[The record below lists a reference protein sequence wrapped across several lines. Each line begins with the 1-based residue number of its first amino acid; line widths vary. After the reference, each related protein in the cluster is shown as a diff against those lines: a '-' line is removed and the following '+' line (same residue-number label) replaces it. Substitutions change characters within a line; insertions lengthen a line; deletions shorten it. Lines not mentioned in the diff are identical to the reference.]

1 MSNKQI
7 IKERTNEPLI
17 HEFDI
22 GISHRLIDIKDDD
35 IVKRRLFYLFLN
47 DIDDELV
54 FNIIPQ
60 IEGLWKEW
68 IDELKERMNNE

>member
-7 IKERTNEPLI
+7 IKERTNKPLI
-17 HEFDI
+17 NEFDI

-60 IEGLWKEW
+60 INELWEEW
-68 IDELKERMNNE
+68 IDELKGRMNND

>member
-7 IKERTNEPLI
+7 IKERTNKPLI
-17 HEFDI
+17 NEFDI

-60 IEGLWKEW
+60 INELWEEW
-68 IDELKERMNNE
+68 IEELKGRMNND

>member
-17 HEFDI
+17 NEFDI

-35 IVKRRLFYLFLN
+35 IVKRRLFYMFLN

-60 IEGLWKEW
+60 INELWEEW
-68 IDELKERMNNE
+68 IYELKERMNNE

>member
-1 MSNKQI
+1 MTNKQI
-7 IKERTNEPLI
+7 IKEITNEPLI

-22 GISHRLIDIKDDD
+22 GISHRLFDIKDDD
-35 IVKRRLFYLFLN
+35 IMKRQLFYLFLN

-60 IEGLWKEW
+60 IEELWGEW
-68 IDELKERMNNE
+68 IDELKERKNND

>member
-7 IKERTNEPLI
+7 IKERTNKPLI
-17 HEFDI
+17 NEFDI

-60 IEGLWKEW
+60 INELWEEW
-68 IDELKERMNNE
+68 FDELKGRMNND

>member
-7 IKERTNEPLI
+7 IKERTNKPLI
-17 HEFDI
+17 NEFDI

-35 IVKRRLFYLFLN
+35 IVKRRLFYMFLN

-60 IEGLWKEW
+60 INELWEEW
-68 IDELKERMNNE
+68 IDELKGRMNND

>member
-1 MSNKQI
+1 MNNKQI
-7 IKERTNEPLI
+7 IKKRTNEPLI
-17 HEFDI
+17 NEFDI

-60 IEGLWKEW
+60 INELWEEW
-68 IDELKERMNNE
+68 IDELKGRMNND